1 MPKVRVQVK
10 LKDTV
15 LDPQGQTVLGSLN
28 KLGYE
33 FVNDVRVG
41 KIIEL
46 DVENIDNLDQ
56 KIVEVCEKL
65 LVNPIVEEYS
75 YEIIED

>member
-1 MPKVRVQVK
+1 MSKVIVQVK

-33 FVNDVRVG
+33 FVKDVRVG

-46 DVENIDNLDQ
+46 DVENTDNLDQ